1 MEQEESSDE
10 SGGSDME
17 IDVYN
22 NQNAFGDKF
31 INPFERKRL
40 KKLAKQALDEDKLNL
55 DVEPE
60 EEPRSTFRTAI
71 ENG

>member
-22 NQNAFGDKF
+22 NQNALGDKF